1 MDNKD
6 KDLKNALDD
15 IFGSDFI
22 EIDTGKKDDAKEEI
36 NEQYKPIE
44 QDEVVNEL
52 ILAKLKESILASK
65 NISLDHDLSKENTNR
80 EYNRLK
86 SDETTEEYYLSV
98 KSVLDKYNISEEN
111 YLQLLYDYSY
121 DIYVDSI
128 FENWFV
134 KESGLYKKPD
144 NSSINF
150 IYESA
155 NSQFELCP
163 FKFIFQITYSLFQ
176 NTLSVDVNIKSDN
189 DIYFSY
195 GSHTGV
201 KTNNLA
207 SLYINS
213 NFQYYPL
220 NNNGLID
227 NSNEK
232 SLNLNKIPLNCKFFE
247 KFDTFVF
254 KNIDGIIKVD
264 NGLNHIYTYKFDA
277 PLVAIWGSKIYN
289 NFTCIEPWWGIS
301 NYIDESKDITNRLY
315 INKVNGEKRF
325 HYEITFNKKQKTSSI
340 F

>member
-1 MDNKD
+1 M
-6 KDLKNALDD
+6 L
-15 IFGSDFI
+15 FI
-22 EIDTGKKDDAKEEI
+22 ENENLKISFEKEGAHLSSIIDKSSNEE
-36 NEQYKPIE
+36 
-44 QDEVVNEL
+44 
-52 ILAKLKESILASK
+52 
-65 NISLDHDLSKENTNR
+65 
-80 EYNRLK
+80 
-86 SDETTEEYYLSV
+86 
-98 KSVLDKYNISEEN
+98 
-111 YLQLLYDYSY
+111 LLYQPINGDWIFQDVVMFPLIGKGEYSY
-121 DIYVDSI
+121 KNQNYSFPLRHGIIRNKNFD
-128 FENWFV
+128 
-134 KESGLYKKPD
+134 YKKPN
-144 NSSINF
+144 NSSIIF
-150 IYESA
+150 IYKSD
-155 NSQFELCP
+155 NLDFEIFP
-163 FKFIFQITYSLFQ
+163 FKFIFEITYSLFQ
-176 NTLSVDVNIKSDN
+176 NSLSVDVNIKSNN

-220 NNNGLID
+220 DNNGLID

-325 HYEITFNKKQKTSSI
+325 HYEITFNKK
-340 F
+340 

>member
-1 MDNKD
+1 M
-6 KDLKNALDD
+6 L
-15 IFGSDFI
+15 FI
-22 EIDTGKKDDAKEEI
+22 ENENLKISFEKEGAHLSSIIDKSSNEE
-36 NEQYKPIE
+36 
-44 QDEVVNEL
+44 
-52 ILAKLKESILASK
+52 
-65 NISLDHDLSKENTNR
+65 
-80 EYNRLK
+80 
-86 SDETTEEYYLSV
+86 
-98 KSVLDKYNISEEN
+98 
-111 YLQLLYDYSY
+111 LLYQPINGDWIFQDVVMFPLIGKGEYSY
-121 DIYVDSI
+121 KNQNYSFPLRHGIIRNKNFD
-128 FENWFV
+128 
-134 KESGLYKKPD
+134 YKKPN

-150 IYESA
+150 IYKSD
-155 NSQFELCP
+155 NLDFEIFP
-163 FKFIFQITYSLFQ
+163 FKFIFEITYSLFQ
-176 NTLSVDVNIKSDN
+176 NTLSVDVNIKSNN

-220 NNNGLID
+220 DNNGLID

-232 SLNLNKIPLNCKFFE
+232 SLNLNKIPLNCKFFK

-325 HYEITFNKKQKTSSI
+325 HYEITFNKK
-340 F
+340 

>member
-1 MDNKD
+1 M
-6 KDLKNALDD
+6 L
-15 IFGSDFI
+15 FI
-22 EIDTGKKDDAKEEI
+22 ENENLKISFEKEGAHLSSIIEKSS
-36 NEQYKPIE
+36 NEE
-44 QDEVVNEL
+44 
-52 ILAKLKESILASK
+52 
-65 NISLDHDLSKENTNR
+65 
-80 EYNRLK
+80 
-86 SDETTEEYYLSV
+86 
-98 KSVLDKYNISEEN
+98 
-111 YLQLLYDYSY
+111 LLYQPINGDWIFQDVVMFPLIGKGEYSY
-121 DIYVDSI
+121 KNQNYSFPLRHGIIRNKNFD
-128 FENWFV
+128 
-134 KESGLYKKPD
+134 YKKPN

-150 IYESA
+150 IYKSD
-155 NSQFELCP
+155 NLDFEIFP
-163 FKFIFQITYSLFQ
+163 FKFIFEITYSLIQ
-176 NTLSVDVNIKSDN
+176 NTLSVDVNIKSNN

-220 NNNGLID
+220 DNNGLID

-325 HYEITFNKKQKTSSI
+325 HYEITFNKK
-340 F
+340 